1 MLQDING
8 RVTDSAD
15 IGSNYKYKYEN
26 AQICVLPWPNGGG
39 GVLELWPG
47 CGQYSA
53 GGGGS
58 HVKVCPTMEDHL
70 HDIISVGP
78 I

>member
-26 AQICVLPWPNGGG
+26 AQICVLPSVVKKKVAT
-39 GVLELWPG
+39 VL
-47 CGQYSA
+47 SIKA
-53 GGGGS
+53 FS
-58 HVKVCPTMEDHL
+58 TMGL
-70 HDIISVGP
+70 AL
-78 I
+78 